1 MPTLMS
7 DTQMVLPT
15 EKVMYQAQEVAA
27 GIATDRYIAADGV
40 EGGEVEYEALAGHV
54 GLSEEKIRIISPDIG
69 GGFGGKVPVYPGYVI
84 AVAASVVIGKPVK
97 WVEDRMEN
105 LQADSFA
112 RDYHIHAELA
122 AKKDGTMTALR
133 IKTIADHGYTDA
145 AANPSKFPAGLFSI
159 CTGSYALKHAF
170 ADVDGCY
177 TNKPPGGIAYRC
189 SFRVT
194 EAVHCI
200 ERVTDVLAQELK
212 MDPAELRLKNFIPPE
227 QLPWKSAPGWEDDS
241 GNYPAALRKAMEMV
255 GYEALRKEQAEK
267 RARGELMGIGIS
279 SFTEIVGAGPSK
291 QFDILGLKMFDSCE

>member
-1 MPTLMS
+1 LTVYMT
-7 DTQMVLPT
+7 TQAPHAIRTVF
-15 EKVMYQAQEVAA
+15 
-27 GIATDRYIAADGV
+27 
-40 EGGEVEYEALAGHV
+40 ALVAGHV
-54 GLSEEKIRIISPDIG
+54 GLSEEKIRIIAPDIG

-133 IKTIADHGYTDA
+133 IKTLADHGYADA

-159 CTGSYALKHAF
+159 CTGSYDVKHAF
-170 ADVDGCY
+170 AEVDGVY

-200 ERVTDVLAQELK
+200 ERITDVLASELK
-212 MDPAELRLKNFIPPE
+212 MDPAALRMKNFIQPE
-227 QLPWKSAPGWEDDS
+227 QFPYKSALGWGYDS
-241 GNYPAALRKAMEMV
+241 GNYGAALRGAMDII
-255 GYEALRKEQAEK
+255 GYEDLRREQGEK
-267 RARGELMGIGIS
+267 RERREVRGGGVRWCGEL
-279 SFTEIVGAGPSK
+279 VGEAAGAR
-291 QFDILGLKMFDSCE
+291 

>member
-1 MPTLMS
+1 METPGPVS
-7 DTQMVLPT
+7 
-15 EKVMYQAQEVAA
+15 
-27 GIATDRYIAADGV
+27 
-40 EGGEVEYEALAGHV
+40 
-54 GLSEEKIRIISPDIG
+54 SP
-69 GGFGGKVPVYPGYVI
+69 
-84 AVAASVVIGKPVK
+84 
-97 WVEDRMEN
+97 
-105 LQADSFA
+105 

-122 AKKDGTMTALR
+122 AKKAGTMRALR
-133 IKTIADHGYTDA
+133 IKPLADHGYTDA
-145 AANPSKFPAGLFSI
+145 AATPPKFPAGLFSI

-170 ADVDGCY
+170 AEVDGVY

-227 QLPWKSAPGWEDDS
+227 KFPWKSALGWEYDS

-291 QFDILGLKMFDSCE
+291 QFGILGLKMCASRGVPGHPT